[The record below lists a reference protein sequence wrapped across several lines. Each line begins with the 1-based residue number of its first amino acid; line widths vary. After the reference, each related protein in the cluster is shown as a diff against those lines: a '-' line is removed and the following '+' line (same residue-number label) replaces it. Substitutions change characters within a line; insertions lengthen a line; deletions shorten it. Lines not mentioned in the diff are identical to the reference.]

1 MLRVGFI
8 FSILF
13 ALMAY
18 ALRGPVEALVLYLW
32 LAYFRPEN
40 WVWTPFIRT
49 LPLSLL
55 AGLYLLVR
63 LGLSPTRFR
72 FDLRVALLFTFLAIC
87 IVSAAQS
94 RYFEVVAA
102 GMLSD
107 VTKIFIVSYMMALL
121 AISTD
126 RIRTILVTIVLSV
139 GFEQTKQGWVTL
151 LTSPGSRN
159 DNGLPIFGD
168 NNGVA
173 GGMMMLVPILLVLA
187 RTAKTKYEKWLFWFM
202 AVGMLYRGLST
213 YSRGGFLAAI
223 AMALVF
229 IWRSPKRVPA
239 FAGFAVVAVL
249 ISGALPQEY
258 WDRMNSVKG
267 KETQDGNI
275 EFDKSA
281 AGRLF
286 FWGIAM
292 RMANANVFGAGPGAF
307 TAAYNAYDTTD
318 GWYGRNRAVHSAWF
332 GAIGELG
339 YPGLLFLVVNILVAW
354 FTTARTQR
362 LAARGQI
369 PKEMGIYA
377 SGFEAALI
385 AYCVA
390 ATFLNF
396 HFLEMLW
403 HMVALTIALHWNTQD
418 ALLSRSMTPGTEA
431 YLMSRPI
438 RPNVGTTVRRVS

>member
-32 LAYFRPEN
+32 LAYFRPEY

-55 AGLYLLVR
+55 AGLYLLMRV
-63 LGLSPTRFR
+63 GLSPTRFR
-72 FDLRVALLFTFLAIC
+72 FDMRVGLLLSFLVLCIISAL
-87 IVSAAQS
+87 QS

-107 VTKIFIVSYMMALL
+107 VTKTFIVSYMMALL

-126 RIRTILVTIVLSV
+126 RIRTILVTIALSV

-151 LTSPGSRN
+151 LTAPGARN

-173 GGMMMLVPILLVLA
+173 GGMMMLVPILLILA
-187 RTAKTKYEKWLFWFM
+187 RTAKYKWEKWLYWFM
-202 AVGMLYRGLST
+202 AIGMLYRGLST

-229 IWRSPKRVPA
+229 VWRSPRRVPA
-239 FAGFAVVAVL
+239 LAGFAVVAVL

-267 KETQDGNI
+267 QETQDGNI

-281 AGRLF
+281 SGRLF

-292 RMANANVFGAGPGAF
+292 RMANANVFGTGPGAF

-339 YPGLLFLVVNILVAW
+339 YPGLVLLVINILVAW

-369 PKEMGIYA
+369 PKDLGIYG
-377 SGFEAALI
+377 SGLEGTLI

-390 ATFLNF
+390 GSFLNF
-396 HFLEMLW
+396 HYLEMMW
-403 HMVALTIALHWNTQD
+403 HVVALTIALHWNTEA

-431 YLMSRPI
+431 YLMARPI
-438 RPNVGTTVRRVS
+438 RPNVGTPVRRVS

>member
-40 WVWTPFIRT
+40 WVWTPFIRS

-55 AGLYLLVR
+55 AGLYLLLRV
-63 LGLSPTRFR
+63 GLSPTRFR
-72 FDLRVALLFTFLAIC
+72 FDLRVTLFFGFLIIC
-87 IVSAAQS
+87 IISAAQS
-94 RYFEVVAA
+94 RYFAVVAA

-107 VTKIFIVSYMMALL
+107 VTKTFIVAYLMALL
-121 AISTD
+121 AVNTD
-126 RIRTILVTIVLSV
+126 RIRVILMTIAVSV

-151 LTSPGSRN
+151 LTAPGGRN

-187 RTAKTKYEKWLFWFM
+187 RTSKVKYEKWVYWFM

-223 AMALVF
+223 AMGLVF
-229 IWRSPKRVPA
+229 IWRSPRRVPA

-267 KETQDGNI
+267 QETEDGGR

-292 RMANANVFGAGPGAF
+292 RMANANVFGTGPGAF

-339 YPGLLFLVVNILVAW
+339 YPGLFFLVANIILAW
-354 FTTARTQR
+354 FTTARTQW

-369 PKEMGIYA
+369 PKDLGIYA
-377 SGFEAALI
+377 SGLEATLI

-396 HFLEMLW
+396 HYLEMLW
-403 HMVALTIALHWNTQD
+403 HMIALTIALHWNSQA
-418 ALLSRSMTPGTEA
+418 ALQSRSVTPGTEA

-438 RPNVGTTVRRVS
+438 RPNVGTPVRRVS